1 MPTNLTNS
9 NISETYQGVLHAN
22 GELPPSGQAQIYDGV
37 GNKSAITLGQED
49 GGITITGNL
58 NVEGSINGN
67 SITGNT
73 INGGGFSKPQD
84 IVDLIY
90 PVGSVYISIDNVNP
104 NAKFPGSVTTWVRVA
119 KGKFIA
125 GVGTGTDAN
134 GETKFIAEGDN
145 DNGEYDVTLDASQMP
160 SHNHYLSTPGNG
172 QHTGRI
178 SETTYLHDQASFAD
192 LNYQAPNNANFE
204 YILHGT
210 DRVASSGLTSPKGGD
225 QPHTNIPPYMGMYI
239 WKRTI

>member
-73 INGGGFSKPQD
+73 INGGGFSKSQE
-84 IVDLIY
+84 IIDLVY
-90 PVGSVYISIDNVNP
+90 PVGSIDNVNP
-104 NAKFPGSVTTWVRVA
+104 DDKFLGANTTWVRVA
-119 KGKFIA
+119 EGKFIA
-125 GVGTGTDAN
+125 GVGEGTDAN
-134 GETKFIAEGDN
+134 GTIEEIVEGDN
-145 DNGEYDVTLDASQMP
+145 SNGEYNVTLDESQMP
-160 SHNHYLSTPGNG
+160 SHRHDFVHPDTGERFYAYNDANG
-172 QHTGRI
+172 KPSGANVVRTDGPN
-178 SETTYLHDQASFAD
+178 ASND
-192 LNYQAPNNANFE
+192 GHIYPYTNYA
-204 YILHGT
+204 
-210 DRVASSGLTSPKGGD
+210 GGD
-225 QPHTNIPPYMGMYI
+225 APHTNIPPYMGMYI
-239 WKRTI
+239 WKRTN

>member
-73 INGGGFSKPQD
+73 ISGGGFSKSQE
-84 IVDLIY
+84 IIDLVY
-90 PVGSVYISIDNVNP
+90 PVGSVYISIDAANP
-104 NAKFPGSVTTWVRVA
+104 DDRFLGANTTWVRVA
-119 KGKFIA
+119 EGKFIA
-125 GVGTGTDAN
+125 GVGTGTDEKS
-134 GETKFIAEGDN
+134 ETETIEEGDTGK
-145 DNGEYDVTLDASQMP
+145 GEYDVTLDISQIP
-160 SHNHYLSTPGNG
+160 A
-172 QHTGRI
+172 HTHGGVMRYEQSGGALTEQNQSGRPEDY
-178 SETTYLHDQASFAD
+178 SSYGRNT
-192 LNYQAPNNANFE
+192 NAT
-204 YILHGT
+204 GGG
-210 DRVASSGLTSPKGGD
+210 SS
-225 QPHTNIPPYMGMYI
+225 HTNIPPYMGMYI
-239 WKRTI
+239 WKRTN

>member
-90 PVGSVYISIDNVNP
+90 PVGSVYISLDAGNP

-119 KGKFIA
+119 EGKFIA

-134 GETKFIAEGDN
+134 GNTRNISEGN
-145 DNGEYDVTLDASQMP
+145 NNIGEYNVTLNESQMP
-160 SHNHYLSTPGNG
+160 IHNHGGVMRYPNNG
-172 QHTGRI
+172 GSQTEQNQTGRPEDYC
-178 SETTYLHDQASFAD
+178 SYNRAT
-192 LNYQAPNNANFE
+192 NNA
-204 YILHGT
+204 
-210 DRVASSGLTSPKGGD
+210 GGGE
-225 QPHTNIPPYMGMYI
+225 PHNNTPPYMGMYI
-239 WKRTI
+239 WERTN

>member
-90 PVGSVYISIDNVNP
+90 PVGSVYISIDSVNP

-125 GVGTGTDAN
+125 GVGSGTDSN
-134 GETKFIAEGDN
+134 GNTGGISAGN
-145 DNGEYDVTLDASQMP
+145 NNVGEYNVTLNISQIPAHTHGGVMRYEQSGGALTEQNQSGRPEDYSSYDRNTNAAGGGAS
-160 SHNHYLSTPGNG
+160 
-172 QHTGRI
+172 
-178 SETTYLHDQASFAD
+178 
-192 LNYQAPNNANFE
+192 
-204 YILHGT
+204 
-210 DRVASSGLTSPKGGD
+210 
-225 QPHTNIPPYMGMYI
+225 HTNIPPYMGMYI
-239 WKRTI
+239 WKRTN